1 VNKNKTNH
9 SRRCKLSVMSQRN
22 PMQISVQ
29 CMGVDNLW
37 SQMLVYNIIVPHK
50 IVYFIL
56 LLSDNG
62 ENV

>member
-1 VNKNKTNH
+1 
-9 SRRCKLSVMSQRN
+9 MSQRN